1 LRKCQ
6 IRPTSG
12 LQEPF
17 DIIMTN
23 PDPMPA
29 HLAEPVTPVE
39 LAAHLAARMC
49 HDFISPAG
57 AITSGLDLLEDP
69 SAQDMRDDALA
80 LIADSARKL
89 VAMLA
94 FDRVA
99 FGASQAAEAFDPRE
113 LERLAQGVFAH
124 QRATLDWSVEPA
136 SLTKPVTRV
145 LLNLAQ
151 ICGAALPM
159 GGEARIAVRE
169 DADAT
174 TVVGR
179 AVGARVRLR
188 PEVLDGLNGER
199 LGEGL
204 GGHWVQAFYLR
215 SLVDAAGGAL
225 SVEIVEGEAMLT
237 AKLPFEVAA
246 FSTDHTAP

>member
-1 LRKCQ
+1 MTDLK
-6 IRPTSG
+6 
-12 LQEPF
+12 PF
-17 DIIMTN
+17 AA
-23 PDPMPA
+23 PYV
-29 HLAEPVTPVE
+29 EPVTPVE

-80 LIADSARKL
+80 LITDSARKL
-89 VAMLA
+89 VALLA

-113 LERLAQGVFAH
+113 LERLTQGVFAH
-124 QRATLDWSVEPA
+124 QRASLLWSVEA
-136 SLTKPVTRV
+136 DSLSKPVTRV

-151 ICGAALPM
+151 ICGGALPM
-159 GGEARIAVRE
+159 GGQAEVSVTEGVEGASLI
-169 DADAT
+169 
-174 TVVGR
+174 VGR

-215 SLVDAAGGAL
+215 GLVDAAGGAL
-225 SVEIVEGEAMLT
+225 GVSIGEGEITLT
-237 AKLPFEVAA
+237 VEMPLGDRG
-246 FSTDHTAP
+246 FSPGHTAP

>member
-1 LRKCQ
+1 
-6 IRPTSG
+6 
-12 LQEPF
+12 
-17 DIIMTN
+17 MTDL
-23 PDPMPA
+23 DPPPA
-29 HLAEPVTPVE
+29 NAPEPVTPVE

-113 LERLAQGVFAH
+113 LEKLTQGIFAH
-124 QRATLDWSVEPA
+124 QRATLDWSVEPV
-136 SLTKPVTRV
+136 SLSKPVTRV
-145 LLNLAQ
+145 LLNLSQ

-159 GGEARIAVRE
+159 GGEARISVTE
-169 DADAT
+169 ADGASLI
-174 TVVGR
+174 VGR

-215 SLVDAAGGAL
+215 GLVEAAGGSL
-225 SVEIVEGEAMLT
+225 EVDIGEGEITLT
-237 AKLPFEVAA
+237 ARLA
-246 FSTDHTAP
+246 